1 MKNKTQVQV
10 LEQMLLSNQK
20 VTGSSFYRETNKQ
33 CKCGSLNL
41 HVIIRPLL
49 KKYKI
54 KGDWK
59 VNREGRRFKEWS
71 IVNKS
76 VKKVLYKGIK
86 NKKK

>member
-1 MKNKTQVQV
+1 MKNKTQTQV
-10 LEQMLLSNQK
+10 LEQMLLSNQL
-20 VTGSSFYRETNKQ
+20 VTGSSFYRETKKQ

-54 KGDWK
+54 KGNWVTDK
-59 VNREGRRFKEWS
+59 QGNRFKEWS
-71 IVNKS
+71 IVNNS